1 MTGFKIT
8 DWDSAY
14 TNGAH
19 IPNGNQWPN
28 AWITPA
34 AEYRARAETSGRL
47 QADISY
53 GPHDRNQYDLF
64 YPTSKPT
71 GLFVFVHG
79 GYWMALDK
87 SYWSH
92 LAQGA
97 VDAGWAVAMPSYA
110 LCPEVNI
117 DNITQMIVDAITHA
131 AGEVDGPIVIS
142 GHSAGGHLVSS
153 MLDQHTSLPK
163 EIQSRIAH
171 TVSLSGVHDLRPLL
185 HTAMN
190 EKLKLDSYSAAV
202 LSPALM
208 IPVVPCRFTAW
219 VGGGERDEFIRQSQ
233 LLSNIWRGLGAW
245 TQCIVEPDRHHFSVI
260 DGLMDKDSP
269 LMKTALNF

>member
-1 MTGFKIT
+1 MTGFRIT
-8 DWDSAY
+8 DWNDAY
-14 TNGAH
+14 SNGPN
-19 IPNGNQWPN
+19 IPNGSQWPD
-28 AWITPA
+28 AWVTPA
-34 AEYRARAETSGRL
+34 ANYRASAEARGCL
-47 QADISY
+47 QTDISY
-53 GPHDRNQYDLF
+53 GPHQRNCYDLF
-64 YPTSKPT
+64 YPASTPK
-71 GLFVFVHG
+71 GLFVFIHG
-79 GYWMALDK
+79 GYWLALDK

-97 VDAGWAVAMPSYA
+97 IDAGWAVAMPSYV
-110 LCPEVNI
+110 LCPEVDI
-117 DNITQMIVDAITHA
+117 SQITQMVVDAITHVS
-131 AGEVDGPIVIS
+131 GKVDGPIVIS
-142 GHSAGGHLVSS
+142 GHSAGGHLVTS
-153 MLDQHTSLPK
+153 MLDQHTSMPK

-185 HTAMN
+185 HTSMN

-208 IPVVPCRFTAW
+208 IPVVPSRFTAW

-245 TQCIVEPDRHHFSVI
+245 TQCIIEPDRHHFNVI

-269 LMKTALNF
+269 LMKAMLDF